1 MNPDRY
7 QCILVD
13 RQDEYVTITMNL
25 PDQRNALSV
34 QHLRELADAFATVG
48 RSDALGVI
56 LAGRGPVFSAGHDFR
71 DLAGADITAVR
82 ALLQACAQVMQT
94 MQTIP
99 QPVVARV
106 HGLATAAGCQLVA
119 SADLA
124 VAADTAE
131 FAAPGGQGGWFCT
144 TPMVA
149 IGRTIGRK
157 QALELALTGDRI
169 DAATAA
175 EWGLVNSVVV
185 PSELEAATLALLRRA
200 TRGSAA
206 SKGLGK
212 QAFYVQIEMDQARAY
227 DYATEVMANASQI
240 SDAQEGVSAFL
251 EKRPPKFG
259 KA

>member
-13 RQDEYVTITMNL
+13 RQDGYVTITMNL
-25 PDQRNALSV
+25 PDQRNALSL
-34 QHLRELADAFATVG
+34 QHLRELADAFAAVG
-48 RSDALGVI
+48 RTDALGVI

-82 ALLQACAQVMQT
+82 SLLQACAQVMQT
-94 MQTIP
+94 MHTIP

-124 VAADTAE
+124 VADTTAE
-131 FAAPGGQGGWFCT
+131 FAAPGGRGGWFCT

-149 IGRTIGRK
+149 IGRTVARK

-169 DAATAA
+169 DAETAA
-175 EWGLVNSVVV
+175 DWGLVNSVVA
-185 PSELEAATLALLRRA
+185 PSELEAATLGLLRRA
-200 TRGSAA
+200 TRGSAT
-206 SKGLGK
+206 SKGIGK

-259 KA
+259 NT